1 MNIVQ
6 EKRDVR
12 EIGEI
17 FVGKAVEQKASQ
29 EMALFQSAFWV
40 CNLLAK
46 ICRPR

>member
-12 EIGEI
+12 EIGER

-29 EMALFQSAFWV
+29 AMALFQSAFWV
-40 CNLLAK
+40 CNLLAE
-46 ICRPR
+46 ICRLR